1 LITALAE
8 YSESRRASPIDL
20 GFTQPSISNPEK
32 MVRYKSDDFSAT
44 LFLRVFAAAEYYT
57 TNKTLMENVPAV
69 YVDIILDP
77 YIFNLFPRSLVPTAA
92 YLTLLAIG
100 SWYLAKYINRW
111 VQNLAIHDVSKKNT

>member
-1 LITALAE
+1 
-8 YSESRRASPIDL
+8 
-20 GFTQPSISNPEK
+20 

-100 SWYLAKYINRW
+100 SWYLAKYINQW

>member
-1 LITALAE
+1 LAE
-8 YSESRRASPIDL
+8 YSESRRAGPIDL
-20 GFTQPSISNPEK
+20 GFPEPGISKPEK
-32 MVRYKSDDFSAT
+32 MVRYRSNDLSAT
-44 LFLRVFAAAEYYT
+44 LFLQVFAAADYYT